1 MQERVVGVWT
11 RPDTYSGHSKI
22 NHYHI
27 PCKMVCMVVNFSE
40 ERALGVLMNGR
51 PMEDAL
57 QIFTYNYKGDML
69 NKFVHYDRKE
79 ANECVKS
86 LLVRFSDF
94 TRCFRGDYY
103 GD

>member
-1 MQERVVGVWT
+1 MKEQVIAVWN
-11 RPDTYSGHSKI
+11 RADTYRGHSKI

-27 PCKMVCMVVNFSE
+27 PCKMVCVVVDFSE
-40 ERALGVLMNGR
+40 ERALGILMNGR

-79 ANECVKS
+79 ANEHVKS
-86 LLVRFSDF
+86 LLSRFPGF
-94 TRCFRGDYY
+94 TKC
-103 GD
+103 